1 MSTRSVP
8 TTVTI
13 TREQIESGIDDFTTR
28 EQAVAFV
35 RRAGLPIPTAPPEMN
50 YIQDEW
56 DAMVRRAGGI
66 CNVPFPLLGDY
77 LDKWTGVVSFA
88 RWKEAEVDIEAT
100 LALEIRDHIKKQLY
114 LVQTGTN
121 REMRDAAVYAEPL
134 YIQWNLLYTKAF
146 IEYKAVRQLREGYE
160 MRVNA
165 ISREITRRN
174 SDQFDTRRTINRG
187 NQA

>member
-1 MSTRSVP
+1 MPRSEP
-8 TTVTI
+8 TTVSI
-13 TREQIESGIDDFTTR
+13 TRDQIENGIHDFTTK
-28 EQAVAFV
+28 EQALAFV

-56 DAMVRRAGGI
+56 DSLVRRAGGI
-66 CNVPFPLLGDY
+66 CNVPFAMLGDF
-77 LDKWTGVVSFA
+77 LDRWTGVVSFA
-88 RWKEAEVDIEAT
+88 RWLEAEADIEST
-100 LALEIRDHIKKQLY
+100 LSLEIRDHIKKQLY

-134 YIQWNLLYTKAF
+134 YIEWNLKYTTAF
-146 IEYKAVRQLREGYE
+146 MNYKAVRQLREGYE

-165 ISREITRRN
+165 ISREITRRGN
-174 SDQFDTRRTINRG
+174 DNLDTRRTVNRG